1 MTNLFLGFLNRS
13 LSAAVLIFAVVLVR
27 LVFKKAPKWL
37 LCALWA
43 LAAVRLLCPFSIESV
58 LSLIPSAEPVQPEIV
73 YSAAPAITSGIPAV
87 DAIVNPPLQAAF
99 TPDPAQSANPLQI
112 LTELAA
118 WVWLGGC
125 AVLILYAAISALRL
139 RLRVRTAV
147 RLEGNVFQSEFVPSP
162 FILGVLRPR
171 IYLPFGLEP
180 GAQDMVLAHER
191 AHLKRGD
198 QLWKPLGFLL
208 LTAYWFNP
216 VCWLAYVLFCRDIE
230 AACDEKVV
238 RELGDGCKAA
248 YSRALLQCSVPRRMI
263 TACPLAFGETGVK
276 GRIKSVLHYKKPAF
290 WVVLAAVAVSIAVA
304 VCFLTDPKQDAEQ
317 PEEETPASATVDGPA
332 EVDSTPPT
340 SWFFSSIEE
349 YAEYYIEQVI
359 LQEPIEY
366 KVQTDGGF
374 ETVTDT
380 VLDAQL
386 VNLEQLASLPG
397 LDPEGELQLWSYKIA
412 IAPENA
418 DGRTFML
425 GTDTGLSYIDGQEY
439 LVDNTRYLVT
449 VTYRSETQ
457 DYRILGWTKDTDG
470 TALAVYEQTGSLKD
484 YLYDTYV
491 SANGGQPYYRMGFY
505 NGMDGYGQPLHLN
518 AYFMIFRETDGAR
531 WGAYLPTADWL
542 QNLGSQQWYSAHHTG
557 STLEVAYDAGVS
569 VSERSAAYAAQ
580 GYDGQTMSRCT
591 VYTLESGEQNTLV
604 YLYGAKDGCFAVTIH
619 WPHGED
625 QTDVSG
631 YNPYLQARCE
641 GQILKQI
648 AASFTPLDEDGTA
661 LDTTL
666 LAQVG
671 AYRLLVRYDAVPC
684 PEERPGCSQHWETS
698 LVSRSAETGAETVV
712 DGPRENAVYW
722 FLKSEYEDTAAF
734 LGISEQDSHT
744 GLLSAGNM
752 EVFFLRGTADVNFL
766 LADVFLSGPNEP
778 PAAVE
783 TDETVPV
790 QPCELTLPNGV
801 YLGMDYETAVK
812 TAQSYRNGRVWRGR
826 MPGDNFTVDGVS
838 YYFTPDSDRVLRLDS
853 VAIPPTA
860 DSGTFSPD
868 FLRGTAIG
876 SSLQSI
882 LDTIPVDP
890 QMQLLTLP
898 QDYYRTQD
906 LYGSNAAASYAF
918 LGAGTDYRIRFYT
931 GNFSASLRFD
941 DSNAVIE
948 ISLSVRH

>member
-1 MTNLFLGFLNRS
+1 MTTLFLGFLNRS

-27 LVFKKAPKWL
+27 LVFKKAPEWL

-43 LAAVRLLCPFSIESV
+43 LAAVRLLCPVSIKSV

-99 TPDPAQSANPLQI
+99 APAPAQSANPLQI

-125 AVLILYAAISALRL
+125 AALLLYAAVSALRL

-216 VCWLAYVLFCRDIE
+216 VCWLAYILFCRDIE
-230 AACDEKVV
+230 TACDEKVV

-276 GRIKSVLHYKKPAF
+276 GRIKSVLHYKKPTF
-290 WVVLAAVAVSIAVA
+290 WVVLAAVFVAIAVA
-304 VCFLTDPKQDAEQ
+304 VCFLTDPKTDTEQ
-317 PEEETPASATVDGPA
+317 PEDDAPVSVSDGPA
-332 EVDSTPPT
+332 EVDSAPPT
-340 SWFFSSIEE
+340 SEFFSSIQD
-349 YAEYYIEQVI
+349 YAEYYIAQVI
-359 LQEPIEY
+359 LPEPVEY
-366 KVQTDGGF
+366 KVLTDGGF

-380 VLDAQL
+380 VQDAQL

-397 LDPEGELQLWSYKIA
+397 LDPEGDLQLWSYKIA
-412 IAPENA
+412 VAPKNA

-425 GTDTGLSYIDGQEY
+425 GADTGLSYIGGRGY
-439 LVDNTRYLVT
+439 LLDSTGYLGT
-449 VTYRSETQ
+449 VSYRRQTQ
-457 DYRILGWTKDTDG
+457 DYRLPGWTKDTDG
-470 TALAVYEQTGSLKD
+470 TALAVYEQSGRLAD
-484 YLYDTYV
+484 YLRDIYAATHG
-491 SANGGQPYYRMGFY
+491 ANTMQGYFYPGFY
-505 NGMDGYGQPLHLN
+505 NGMDGFGEAVHID
-518 AYFMIFRETDGAR
+518 AYFCTFPDEAGG
-531 WGAYLPTADWL
+531 WGAYLPTTGWIYDETGL
-542 QNLGSQQWYSAHHTG
+542 VSSEHLPG
-557 STLEVAYDAGVS
+557 STLKAEFLAGTDVSSRIADYAAYDS
-569 VSERSAAYAAQ
+569 Q
-580 GYDGQTMSRCT
+580 LTSRYT
-591 VYTLESGEQNTLV
+591 VFTLASGTENTLV
-604 YLYGAKDGCFAVTIH
+604 YLFGAADGCYEVRVH
-619 WPHGED
+619 WTLGED
-625 QTDVSG
+625 RETSSG
-631 YNPYLQARCE
+631 YNPYLQTRCE
-641 GQILKQI
+641 GQLLKQM
-648 AASFTPLDEDGTA
+648 AASFTPLDTDGTV

-671 AYRLLVRYDAVPC
+671 AYRLLVRYDAALC
-684 PEERPGCSQHWETS
+684 PEGRAGCNRHWETS

-734 LGISEQDSHT
+734 LGISEQDAHT

-752 EVFFLRGTADVNFL
+752 EVFFLSGTANVNFL
-766 LADVFLSGPNEP
+766 LSDVFLSGPNEP
-778 PAAVE
+778 PAAAE
-783 TDETVPV
+783 TNKTVPV

-812 TAQSYRNGRVWRGR
+812 TAQRYRNSRVWRGR

-853 VAIPPTA
+853 VDITPDA
-860 DSGTFSPD
+860 DSGAFSPA
-868 FLRGTAIG
+868 FLRGAAIG

-890 QMQLLTLP
+890 QVQLLTLP

-906 LYGSNAAASYAF
+906 LYGNRAAASYAF
-918 LGAGTDYRIRFYT
+918 LGAGTDYHLNFYT

-941 DSNAVIE
+941 DSDVVIE
-948 ISLSVRH
+948 IFLSARH